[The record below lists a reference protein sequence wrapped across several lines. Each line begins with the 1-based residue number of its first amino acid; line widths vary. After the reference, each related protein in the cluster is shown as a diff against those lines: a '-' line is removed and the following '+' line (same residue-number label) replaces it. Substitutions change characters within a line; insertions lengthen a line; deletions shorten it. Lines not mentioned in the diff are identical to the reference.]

1 VSTDDRDAMAFGG
14 ARDQDAG
21 HASLA
26 DRFRRHADALARGGR
41 SPLCIELM
49 RGAAADL
56 DRGGVV
62 RELFDGVPAPPGS
75 VPALRLLA
83 ALHRL
88 VLAGRAPELALH
100 YPSAGGTRPAAGA
113 WPRAADCLR
122 ERFDEVRERLT
133 LTVQTNEPGRATV
146 LYGALLWLGAWRSGP
161 AAG

>member
-1 VSTDDRDAMAFGG
+1 VSTDDRDFGG
-14 ARDQDAG
+14 ARDRDAAAR
-21 HASLA
+21 ASLA

-62 RELFDGVPAPPGS
+62 ADLFAGIASPPGS

-88 VLAGRAPELALH
+88 VLAGSAPRLAAH
-100 YPSAGGTRPAAGA
+100 YPSAGGTRPPAGA
-113 WPRAADCLR
+113 W
-122 ERFDEVRERLT
+122 
-133 LTVQTNEPGRATV
+133 
-146 LYGALLWLGAWRSGP
+146 GARRRHP
-161 AAG
+161 A